1 MIPCSKPKIIALF
14 SPSLGGGGAERVL
27 LNLAGGLINEGIG
40 VDVVLAS
47 ATGVFL
53 AQLPPEVRVIDLKAS
68 RIVYSVLALARYL
81 REVRPDALLAFQ
93 DHAGVAAIVAA
104 MLSRSHTPIFPA
116 THHTWTKILENCGR
130 KERVLARIASIAY
143 RYAAGVITVSEG
155 AAAAVVGCL
164 GVCRSRVHVIYNPVV
179 TDDLF
184 SKAQTAIEHP
194 WFKTGQPPVI
204 LGIGRLN
211 RAKDFTTL
219 VTSFARLRM
228 QCPARLMILGDGE
241 ERKALEALTRKL
253 GVAEDVELPGFVANP
268 YPYLRCA
275 AVFVL
280 SSAWEGLP
288 TVLIEALALGVP
300 IVSTDCPSGPT
311 EILSSGRYGSLVPV
325 GDVDAMAD
333 AMRKAITAMHSR
345 PDDASWTR
353 FTVPSATA
361 TYIDTLLPASFPI

>member
-130 KERVLARIASIAY
+130 KERVP
-143 RYAAGVITVSEG
+143 VSYTH
-155 AAAAVVGCL
+155 L
-164 GVCRSRVHVIYNPVV
+164 
-179 TDDLF
+179 
-184 SKAQTAIEHP
+184 
-194 WFKTGQPPVI
+194 
-204 LGIGRLN
+204 
-211 RAKDFTTL
+211 
-219 VTSFARLRM
+219 
-228 QCPARLMILGDGE
+228 
-241 ERKALEALTRKL
+241 
-253 GVAEDVELPGFVANP
+253 DVYKRQL
-268 YPYLRCA
+268 LQM
-275 AVFVL
+275 
-280 SSAWEGLP
+280 
-288 TVLIEALALGVP
+288 VP
-300 IVSTDCPSGPT
+300 
-311 EILSSGRYGSLVPV
+311 RW
-325 GDVDAMAD
+325 
-333 AMRKAITAMHSR
+333 KAIAIRQSCFR
-345 PDDASWTR
+345 RASLMAWR
-353 FTVPSATA
+353 FRMYMQRRRLDS
-361 TYIDTLLPASFPI
+361 DF